1 MHINDSVDTLQDL
14 TNSLLPGTEGLFH
27 VKETDRIY
35 KWAKEKREWI
45 AIKFKSMYFK
55 QDKNYKNC
63 NKKIRNVNLVID
75 APVEKIKN
83 DFFNNIVTMLNK
95 TCETLFKMCKNGDF
109 GDFEET
115 KQILNNKSFVE
126 NICKS
131 KKQKNGLGFKNFY
144 RNLGFKD
151 YKFINKKG
159 KQVIEKVE
167 KMSIPKRGFLRWA
180 QERILAIL
188 ERFPNLKQFKRP
200 KKIED
205 CARLYNSQ
213 VKIKNG
219 IIKIMP
225 FYKQEYY
232 EYPLK
237 VFRKNDRAVTADHEE
252 NIFNLLNKKESQGG
266 NLKFSE
272 KQNAF
277 TFTQRLTFESNW
289 KYEPKGFL
297 GFDINKSPESFLFF
311 SKTIEFNGKKTKVI
325 KKNKL
330 DKKIQSLEY
339 QLKDLNS
346 EKGLRKKA
354 KKVHK
359 KLRQL
364 YKSAVLEILNYCEK
378 NELAICIDD
387 LTTGER
393 NGSFGQ
399 DKIRSL
405 MVEICEQELIPFVLV
420 PTPYTT
426 RICNSCGHVHPKID
440 TEIRKFN
447 CQKCNKFL
455 IRDENSAKNI
465 ETIGKEIWENG
476 FCLTLIKYKKEF
488 GVDILKHK

>member
-14 TNSLLPGTEGLFH
+14 TNSFPSGTEGLFH
-27 VKETDRIY
+27 VKETDRVY
-35 KWAKEKREWI
+35 RWAKNKREWG
-45 AIKFKSMYFK
+45 AIKLKSPYFK
-55 QDKNYKNC
+55 QDKNYNNS
-63 NKKIRNVNLVID
+63 NKKIRNVNLAID
-75 APVEKIKN
+75 APVEQIKN
-83 DFFNNIVTMLNK
+83 DFFNNVVIVLNK
-95 TCETLFKMCKNGDF
+95 TCEILFKMCRDGDF
-109 GDFEET
+109 GNFEKT

-151 YKFINKKG
+151 HKKG
-159 KQVIEKVE
+159 KQVIQKVE
-167 KMSIPKRGFLRWA
+167 DMSIPKRGFPRWA

-188 ERFPNLKQFKRP
+188 KRFPNLKQFKRP
-200 KKIED
+200 KKIEG
-205 CARLYNSQ
+205 CVRLHDSQ
-213 VKIKNG
+213 VKIKDG

-225 FYKQEYY
+225 FYKHEYY

-237 VFRKNDRAVTADHEE
+237 IFRKNDRVATGDHEK
-252 NIFNLLNKKESQGG
+252 NIFNLLNEKKSQGG
-266 NLKFSE
+266 NLKFNE

-277 TFTQRLTFESNW
+277 ILTQRLTFKSNW
-289 KYEPKGFL
+289 KYKPKGFL
-297 GFDINKSPESFLFF
+297 GFDINKSPESFIFF
-311 SKTIEFNGKKTKVI
+311 SKTIEFNGEKTKVI

-330 DKKIQSLEY
+330 NKKIQFLEN
-339 QLKDLNS
+339 QLKDVNS
-346 EKGLRKKA
+346 EKGLRSKA
-354 KKVHK
+354 KRIHK
-359 KLRQL
+359 KLKQL
-364 YKSAVLEILNYCEK
+364 YRCVILEILNYCKK
-378 NELAICIDD
+378 NQLAICIDD

-405 MVEICEQELIPFVLV
+405 MVEICEQENIPFVLV

-440 TEIRKFN
+440 LDTRKFN